1 MQSWILPAALLGAT
15 IINAV
20 LAHFRKHTLT
30 DPERA
35 ALLTQLAQDA
45 AAVLSAAFP
54 TKPWAELVTMIVQRL
69 LATPGV
75 PTQSKQALEGA
86 ASAAL
91 IRLGKSPNGK

>member
-1 MQSWILPAALLGAT
+1 MHDWILPAALLGAT
-15 IINAV
+15 IINAI
-20 LAHFRKHTLT
+20 LAHYRRHALT

-54 TKPWAELVTMIVQRL
+54 GKPWAELVAMIVQRL

-75 PTQSKQALEGA
+75 PTQSKQALESA

-91 IRLGKSPNGK
+91 VRMGKSPNGK